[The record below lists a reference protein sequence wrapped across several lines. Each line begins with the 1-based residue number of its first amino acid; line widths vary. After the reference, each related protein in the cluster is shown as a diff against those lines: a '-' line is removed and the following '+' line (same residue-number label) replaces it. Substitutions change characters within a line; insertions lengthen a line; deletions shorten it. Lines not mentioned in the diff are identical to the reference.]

1 MVALAAIALFAQ
13 TISISVG
20 GGKKDSVKV
29 AHADSIQ
36 VEREMRRD
44 SMRVRRARSDSVN
57 NARRV
62 AKRIPLTPAKLATAF
77 RDPGARALLT
87 SARVARL

>member
-1 MVALAAIALFAQ
+1 MVALAAIALFVQ

-44 SMRVRRARSDSVN
+44 SMRVRRARNDSVN
-57 NARRV
+57 
-62 AKRIPLTPAKLATAF
+62 K
-77 RDPGARALLT
+77 
-87 SARVARL
+87 